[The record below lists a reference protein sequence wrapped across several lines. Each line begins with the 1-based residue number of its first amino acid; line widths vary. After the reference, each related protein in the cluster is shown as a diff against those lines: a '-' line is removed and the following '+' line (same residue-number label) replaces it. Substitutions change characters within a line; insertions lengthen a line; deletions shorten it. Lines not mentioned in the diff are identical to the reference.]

1 MRLGID
7 FGTTR
12 IVAARVDR
20 GNYPLV
26 SFECPDS
33 ASRDWF
39 PALASFHVERPENRV
54 FGWEAWARQSEHGW
68 TSIRSLKRLLSA
80 VGPLTP
86 ISVGPHQ
93 VVAMDL
99 FVQLATAFREALERS
114 IGDERKPGEA
124 FEIIL
129 GVPAHANSNQRF
141 VTAEAFRLAGFHVLA
156 MLNEPS
162 AAAIEYGHRNQ
173 LKKDKILV
181 YDLGGG
187 TFDVSLVEM
196 TESERSVLASEG
208 IATLG
213 GDEFDVVLAEMAL
226 EQVDKD
232 ATALNQQQWYLL
244 VEACREKKETLNP
257 NSRKVELDLDS
268 IAEGIATEGA
278 RATIPVA
285 DYYERAWPLVTETL
299 HATEDLL
306 RLYGGVDSVEAIY
319 VTGGGSELPLVA
331 RLLRERFGRKV
342 KRSAYMRAATAIG
355 LAIHADQ
362 QSGYT
367 LKERFHQ
374 YFGVWRE
381 ADRGSRVVFDP
392 VFSKGTVLPA
402 AKQAALEVKRTYRP
416 VHNVGHFRFLE
427 STRIAEDQQPE
438 GELTYWDEIQFPF
451 DPSLEK
457 VEDLATIPVGHNERA
472 AACQVE
478 EVYRCDAN
486 GRVSVEIRNLTTGH
500 SRQYP
505 LARWGHK
512 AEPVA
517 VEGPA
522 KKRRAKKAAKA

>member
-1 MRLGID
+1 LRLGID

-12 IVAARVDR
+12 IVASWVDR

-26 SFECPDS
+26 SFECPDA
-33 ASRDWF
+33 ASREWF
-39 PALASFHVERPENRV
+39 PALAAFHVEHPDQRA
-54 FGWEAWARQSEHGW
+54 FGWEAWARQGEPGW
-68 TSIRSLKRLLSA
+68 TSVRSLKRLLGA

-86 ISVGPHQ
+86 VSVGPHRIP
-93 VVAMDL
+93 AMEL
-99 FVQLATAFREALERS
+99 FVELASAFRRS
-114 IGDERKPGEA
+114 LVQSLNLKPDTKEEL
-124 FEIIL
+124 EIIL

-141 VTAEAFRLAGFHVLA
+141 VTAEAFRLAGFQVLA

-173 LKKDKILV
+173 LKKDRILV

-187 TFDVSLVEM
+187 TFDASLVEM
-196 TESERSVLASEG
+196 RESERSVLASEG

-226 EQVDKD
+226 EQMDMD
-232 ATALNQQQWYLL
+232 ATALTQQQWFLL
-244 VEACREKKETLNP
+244 LETCREKKETLNP
-257 NSRKVELDLDS
+257 NSRKIELDLDLVLGENVRS
-268 IAEGIATEGA
+268 SLL
-278 RATIPVA
+278 VA
-285 DYYERAWPLVTETL
+285 DYYERTWPLVNETL

-306 RLYGGVDSVEAIY
+306 RLHGGVEDVEAIY

-331 RLLRERFGRKV
+331 RMLREKFGRKV

-381 ADRGSRVVFDP
+381 AEGGTRVVFDP
-392 VFSKGTVLPA
+392 VFEKGTVLPGP
-402 AKQAALEVKRTYRP
+402 KQEALAVRRRYRP

-427 STRIAEDQQPE
+427 STRIAYDQQPE
-438 GELTYWDEIQFPF
+438 GEITYWDEILFPF
-451 DPSLEK
+451 DPLLEE
-457 VEDLATIPVGHNERA
+457 VLELAQIPVGHNERA
-472 AACQVE
+472 ARCEVE

-500 SRQYP
+500 VRQFP
-505 LARWGHK
+505 LARWGK
-512 AEPVA
+512 QEVPVA
-517 VEGPA
+517 ADAPA